1 MPSSKQLAGKQ
12 VKSSS
17 GFGLTKQQTAM
28 VVVLLLGAVLVV
40 LNQTLLSPA
49 LPTIMSD
56 MQVDATTVQWLTSGY
71 ALVEAIIIPLNA
83 FFMGR
88 FRTRQLFIGGIMVFA
103 AGTIVAALAP
113 IFWVILLGRCMQ
125 ACATGIIMPMVFTLI
140 LLVFPREKRG
150 SAMGIVGLVI
160 AFAPAVGPS
169 LSGVLVDTVGW
180 RAL

>member
-1 MPSSKQLAGKQ
+1 MPSSKQLADKQ

-83 FFMGR
+83 FSW
-88 FRTRQLFIGGIMVFA
+88 
-103 AGTIVAALAP
+103 VASVRASSLLAELWCLP
-113 IFWVILLGRCMQ
+113 LEPL
-125 ACATGIIMPMVFTLI
+125 
-140 LLVFPREKRG
+140 
-150 SAMGIVGLVI
+150 
-160 AFAPAVGPS
+160 
-169 LSGVLVDTVGW
+169 W
-180 RAL
+180 RH